1 MQRLGKFNPKNLLEA
16 IDALKKA
23 SHPEG
28 LESFSNVTE
37 DLLHSYQRSL
47 GKTISTEWKI
57 GQNSH
62 IEVYFRN
69 QGIDNATRMIQIIIL
84 AFHRYLNGEPCSLE
98 TVKKDIVSLFK

>member
-1 MQRLGKFNPKNLLEA
+1 MQKLGTFKPKNLVEA
-16 IDALKKA
+16 LDALKKA

-37 DLLHSYQRSL
+37 EVLHGYQRSL

-69 QGIDNATRMIQIIIL
+69 QGIDNATRMVQILIL

-98 TVKKDIVSLFK
+98 SVKKDVVSRFK